1 MTDQSLASFAK
12 GSLLMR
18 EGEAGDCAYIIE
30 SGQVEVLVQ
39 RGGEIL
45 QIGTR
50 GPGSIIGEMAMLDD
64 RPRTAT
70 VRALEDC
77 NVMVLSRAD
86 FARRLETADPVVRMI
101 MRVVITRYRDMMTR
115 TQNILPP
122 PGFQTQA
129 EQVENSDTSHDVALS
144 ALKINQALKEAMGKN
159 ELLLYYQP
167 IIDIQRMKIAGFE
180 ALMRWQHPEK
190 GMISPGVFIP
200 VAEESGLI
208 TELSKWALGVSCDAA
223 KSFVSLL
230 PGKNAGPHPLFVS
243 VNFSVKDFSDGDFF
257 GQITHTL
264 DKHATLPENI
274 HLEITESLLMEA
286 PDATKLALEK
296 CRAHGLSVSIDDFG
310 SGYSSLSYL
319 HAFPID
325 TLKIDQSFV
334 RSMIGSPSSM
344 ILVKSIIGLARNLG
358 MKIIAEGIE
367 TIEQARL
374 IRELGCDEC
383 QGFWFS
389 RPLPFKD
396 AQAFLNNW
404 QAPEM
409 E

>member
-1 MTDQSLASFAK
+1 
-12 GSLLMR
+12 
-18 EGEAGDCAYIIE
+18 
-30 SGQVEVLVQ
+30 
-39 RGGEIL
+39 
-45 QIGTR
+45 
-50 GPGSIIGEMAMLDD
+50 
-64 RPRTAT
+64 
-70 VRALEDC
+70 
-77 NVMVLSRAD
+77 
-86 FARRLETADPVVRMI
+86 
-101 MRVVITRYRDMMTR
+101 
-115 TQNILPP
+115 
-122 PGFQTQA
+122 
-129 EQVENSDTSHDVALS
+129 
-144 ALKINQALKEAMGKN
+144 
-159 ELLLYYQP
+159 
-167 IIDIQRMKIAGFE
+167 
-180 ALMRWQHPEK
+180 
-190 GMISPGVFIP
+190 MISPGVFIP

-223 KSFVSLL
+223 NSFASLR
-230 PGKNAGPHPLFVS
+230 GEKNAGPHALFVS

-257 GQITHTL
+257 GQITRTL
-264 DKHATLPENI
+264 DQHSTPAKNI

-286 PDATKLALEK
+286 PEATKLALEK

-334 RSMIGSPSSM
+334 RSMIGSASSM

-396 AQAFLNNW
+396 AQAFLNSW
-404 QAPEM
+404 QAPEI
-409 E
+409 